1 MRGKSLL
8 FCILLTIGSASC
20 EKNRELTVG
29 DFQAGQMDGWETRA
43 FKGITRYRIV
53 EHQGRKVLEGVSK
66 GTASG
71 LVKQAEID
79 LLRYP
84 FIHWSWMTTRL
95 MEHNDERTKQGD
107 DFPVRLFILI
117 PGAVLLGDPQALNYV
132 WSRNQPV
139 GSSWPN
145 PFISNAAMLAVESGG
160 ERLNRWVSYKRNIRE
175 DLKRYLGVDANSTLA
190 VALMVDT
197 DNTGQEARSYFGNIF
212 FSEN

>member
-1 MRGKSLL
+1 MRGKSFL
-8 FCILLTIGSASC
+8 FCFLLALGSASC
-20 EKNRELTVG
+20 EKNTDIFVG
-29 DFQAGQMDGWETRA
+29 NFQAGQLDGWETRS
-43 FKGITRYRIV
+43 FKGETHYRIV
-53 EHQGRKVLEGVSK
+53 DDEGRMVLEGISM

-79 LLRYP
+79 LQRHPY
-84 FIHWSWMTTRL
+84 IHWSWMTTRL
-95 MEHNDERTKQGD
+95 MEKNNELTKQGD
-107 DFPVRLFILI
+107 DFPVRVFILI
-117 PGAVLLGDPQALNYV
+117 PGAVLFGDPLALNYV

-145 PFISNAAMLAVESGG
+145 PFLMNATMLVVESGG
-160 ERLNRWVSYKRNIRE
+160 KRLNQWVPYKRNIRE
-175 DLKRYLGVDANSTLA
+175 DLKRYLGVSADSTLA